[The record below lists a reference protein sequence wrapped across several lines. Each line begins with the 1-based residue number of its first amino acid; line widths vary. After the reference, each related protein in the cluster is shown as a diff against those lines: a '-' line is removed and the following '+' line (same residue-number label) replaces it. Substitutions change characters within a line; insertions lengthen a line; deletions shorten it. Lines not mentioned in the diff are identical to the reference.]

1 MADNSSDVIVTEDEF
16 LKAADQCK
24 QYCEKLQAV
33 VNAYQEIMTSMV
45 TFGIKDRLITNN
57 ISLIGFEVMKC
68 APMLEEAGIE
78 INKLVKQ
85 YVVDID
91 SIDKFNY

>member
-45 TFGIKDRLITNN
+45 TY
-57 ISLIGFEVMKC
+57 EC
-68 APMLEEAGIE
+68 
-78 INKLVKQ
+78 
-85 YVVDID
+85 D
-91 SIDKFNY
+91 SKWIRTSMQRDE

>member
-1 MADNSSDVIVTEDEF
+1 MI
-16 LKAADQCK
+16 
-24 QYCEKLQAV
+24 
-33 VNAYQEIMTSMV
+33 

-68 APMLEEAGIE
+68 APMLEEVGIE

-85 YVVDID
+85 YLVDID

>member
-1 MADNSSDVIVTEDEF
+1 MAGNSSDVIINEAEF
-16 LKAADQCK
+16 LKAAAQCK
-24 QYCEKLQAV
+24 QYCEKLQDV
-33 VNAYQEIMTSMV
+33 INTYQEIMNSMIA
-45 TFGIKDRLITNN
+45 FGIKDRLITNN

-68 APMLEEAGIE
+68 APMLEEVGIE

-85 YVVDID
+85 YLVDID